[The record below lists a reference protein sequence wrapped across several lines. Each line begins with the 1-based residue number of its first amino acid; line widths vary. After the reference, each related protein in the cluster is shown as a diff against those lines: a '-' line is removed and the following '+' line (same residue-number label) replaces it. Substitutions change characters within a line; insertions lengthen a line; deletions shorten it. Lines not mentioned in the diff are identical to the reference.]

1 MVILMCMLNILRF
14 KEVGS
19 GKNRL
24 KHFENMQGKTKI
36 KKAGGG
42 EKEIVWERNYPEM
55 EREKETGET
64 DLKYEKRD

>member
-1 MVILMCMLNILRF
+1 M
-14 KEVGS
+14 GS

-42 EKEIVWERNYPEM
+42 RKRNSLRKKLPRNGKRKRNRGNRPEIRKKGLICN
-55 EREKETGET
+55 
-64 DLKYEKRD
+64 